1 MKRGAIMQLP
11 AYYEFCNSVKTIVG
25 HKALEQIPQSL
36 KAINAQRPMII
47 TDKGVEQAG
56 LIKIV
61 QAAMQKSKLKAA
73 AIFDSVPADSDVKV
87 VNEVAK
93 LYRSKKCDSI
103 IAVGGGSVLDTAKG
117 ANILVSEN
125 AADLMQFVGYGNV
138 KRKLRPL
145 VAVPTT
151 AGTGSEVTSV
161 AVIANHEKN
170 IKMAFGSLFL
180 LPDIAILD
188 SRMTKTLPP
197 TITAFT
203 GMDALT
209 HAVEAY
215 FCLAK
220 NPLSDTT
227 ALAAIQLIAQNLV
240 NVVKK
245 PSDLDGRLALALAS
259 NLAGMAFSNSMVG
272 LVHNIGHAI
281 GGVCGVPHGIC
292 MNILL
297 PYGLEYNMH
306 KAAQHIGQLL
316 YPLAGE
322 EVYNK
327 TPVKE
332 RPLKTVE
339 YIRKLIQDLHDATD
353 GKHPRFLKEVYDKTG
368 KQMIPKEKLHD
379 IAKTAMSDPAQFY
392 NPEDLDYNDYIM
404 VLEAAWEGIPLD
416 RKKIKKG

>member
-117 ANILVSEN
+117 TNILVSEN

-180 LPDIAILD
+180 LPDIAIID

-245 PSDLDGRLALALAS
+245 PTDMDGRLALVLAS

-281 GGVCGVPHGIC
+281 GGVCGVPHGVC
-292 MNILL
+292 MNVLL
-297 PYGLEYNMH
+297 PYGLEYNLH
-306 KAAQHIGQLL
+306 KAANYIGELL

-327 TPVKE
+327 TPKKE

-353 GKHPRFLKEVYDKTG
+353 GKHPRFLKEVYDRSG
-368 KQMIPKEKLHD
+368 KQMIPKEKLPD
-379 IAKTAMSDPAQFY
+379 IARTAMSDPAQFY

>member
-1 MKRGAIMQLP
+1 MQLP

-117 ANILVSEN
+117 TNILVSEN

-180 LPDIAILD
+180 LPDIAIID

-245 PSDLDGRLALALAS
+245 PTDMDGRLALVLAS

-281 GGVCGVPHGIC
+281 GGVCGVPHGVC
-292 MNILL
+292 MNVLL
-297 PYGLEYNMH
+297 PYGLEYNLH
-306 KAAQHIGQLL
+306 KAANYIGELL

-327 TPVKE
+327 TPKKE

-353 GKHPRFLKEVYDKTG
+353 GKHPRFLKEVYDRSG
-368 KQMIPKEKLHD
+368 KQMIPKEKLPD
-379 IAKTAMSDPAQFY
+379 IARTAMSDPAQFY

>member
-61 QAAMQKSKLKAA
+61 QAAMQKSKFKAA
-73 AIFDSVPADSDVKV
+73 ALFDSVPADSDVKV

-93 LYRSKKCDSI
+93 IYRAKKCDSI

-117 ANILVSEN
+117 VNILVSEN
-125 AADLMQFVGYGNV
+125 AADLLQFVGYGNV

-180 LPDIAILD
+180 LPDIAIID

-227 ALAAIQLIAQNLV
+227 ALVAIQLIAQNLV

-281 GGVCGVPHGIC
+281 GGVCGVPHGVC
-292 MNILL
+292 MNVLL

-306 KAAQHIGQLL
+306 KSAQHIGELL

-322 EVYNK
+322 EIYNK
-327 TPVKE
+327 TPKKE

-353 GKHPRFLKEVYDKTG
+353 GKHPRFLKEIYDRNG
-368 KQMIPKEKLHD
+368 NQIVQKEKLPD
-379 IAKTAMSDPAQFY
+379 IAQTAMSDPAQFY

>member
-25 HKALEQIPQSL
+25 HKALEQIPQGL

-73 AIFDSVPADSDVKV
+73 AVFDNVPADSDVKV

-93 LYRSKKCDSI
+93 VYWSKKCDSI
-103 IAVGGGSVLDTAKG
+103 IAVGGGSVMDTAKG
-117 ANILVSEN
+117 TNILVSEN

-180 LPDIAILD
+180 LPDIAIID
-188 SRMTKTLPP
+188 SRMTKTLPA

-281 GGVCGVPHGIC
+281 GGVCGVPHGVC

-306 KAAQHIGQLL
+306 KVANYIGQLL
-316 YPLAGE
+316 YPFAGE

-327 TPVKE
+327 TPKKE
-332 RPLKTVE
+332 RPFKTVE

-353 GKHPRFLKEVYDKTG
+353 GKHPRFLKEVYDRTG
-368 KQMIPKEKLHD
+368 KQMIPKEKLPD

-416 RKKIKKG
+416 KNKIKKG

>member
-11 AYYEFCNSVKTIVG
+11 AYYEFCNRVKTIVG

-61 QAAMQKSKLKAA
+61 QAAMQKSKFKAA
-73 AIFDSVPADSDVKV
+73 ALFDSVPADSDVKV

-93 LYRSKKCDSI
+93 IYRSKKCDSI

-117 ANILVSEN
+117 VNILVSEN

-180 LPDIAILD
+180 LPDIAIID

-281 GGVCGVPHGIC
+281 GGVCGVPHGVC
-292 MNILL
+292 MNVLL

-306 KAAQHIGQLL
+306 KSAQHIGELL

-327 TPVKE
+327 TPKKE

-339 YIRKLIQDLHDATD
+339 YVRKLIQDLHDATD
-353 GKHPRFLKEVYDKTG
+353 GKHPRFLKEIYDRNG
-368 KQMIPKEKLHD
+368 KQMVPKEKLPD

>member
-61 QAAMQKSKLKAA
+61 QAAIQKSKLKPA

-93 LYRSKKCDSI
+93 LYRAQKCDSI

-117 ANILVSEN
+117 VNILVSEN
-125 AADLMQFVGYGNV
+125 AADLMQFAGYGNV

-180 LPDIAILD
+180 LPDIAIID

-272 LVHNIGHAI
+272 MVHNIGHAI
-281 GGVCGVPHGIC
+281 GGVCGVPHGVC
-292 MNILL
+292 MNVML

-306 KAAQHIGQLL
+306 KSANYIGQLL

-327 TPVKE
+327 TPKKE

-353 GKHPRFLKEVYDKTG
+353 GKHPRFLKEVYDRTG
-368 KQMIPKEKLHD
+368 TQMIPKEKLPD
-379 IAKTAMSDPAQFY
+379 IARTAMSDPAQFY
-392 NPEDLDYNDYIM
+392 NPEDLDYDDYIM
-404 VLEAAWEGIPLD
+404 VLEAAWEGKPLD

>member
-180 LPDIAILD
+180 LPDIAIID

-245 PSDLDGRLALALAS
+245 PTDMDGRLALALAS

-281 GGVCGVPHGIC
+281 GGVCGVPHGVC
-292 MNILL
+292 MNVLL
-297 PYGLEYNMH
+297 PYGLEYNLH
-306 KAAQHIGQLL
+306 KAANYIGELL

-327 TPVKE
+327 TPKKE

-353 GKHPRFLKEVYDKTG
+353 GKHPRFLKEVYDRSG
-368 KQMIPKEKLHD
+368 KQMIPKEKLPD
-379 IAKTAMSDPAQFY
+379 IARTAMSDPAQLY

>member
-1 MKRGAIMQLP
+1 MQLP

-73 AIFDSVPADSDVKV
+73 AVFDNVPADSDVKV

-93 LYRSKKCDSI
+93 VYWSKKCDSI
-103 IAVGGGSVLDTAKG
+103 IAVGGGSVMDTAKG
-117 ANILVSEN
+117 TNILVSEN

-180 LPDIAILD
+180 LPDIAIID
-188 SRMTKTLPP
+188 SRMTKTLPA

-281 GGVCGVPHGIC
+281 GGVCGVPHGVC

-306 KAAQHIGQLL
+306 KVANYIGQLL
-316 YPLAGE
+316 YPFAGE

-327 TPVKE
+327 TPKKE
-332 RPLKTVE
+332 RPFKTVE

-353 GKHPRFLKEVYDKTG
+353 GKHPRFLKEVYDRTG
-368 KQMIPKEKLHD
+368 KQMIPKEKLPD

-416 RKKIKKG
+416 KNKIKKG

>member
-180 LPDIAILD
+180 LPDIAIID

-245 PSDLDGRLALALAS
+245 PTDMDGRLALALAS

-281 GGVCGVPHGIC
+281 GGVCGVPHGVC
-292 MNILL
+292 MNVLL
-297 PYGLEYNMH
+297 PYGLEYNLH
-306 KAAQHIGQLL
+306 KAANYIGELL

-327 TPVKE
+327 TPKKE

-353 GKHPRFLKEVYDKTG
+353 GKHPRFLKEVYDRSG
-368 KQMIPKEKLHD
+368 KQMIPKEKLPD
-379 IAKTAMSDPAQFY
+379 IARTAMSDPAQFY

>member
-73 AIFDSVPADSDVKV
+73 ALFDSVPADSDVKV

-93 LYRSKKCDSI
+93 IYRAKKCDSI

-138 KRKLRPL
+138 KRKLRPF
-145 VAVPTT
+145 VAIPTT

-180 LPDIAILD
+180 LPDIAIID

-281 GGVCGVPHGIC
+281 GGVCGVPHGVC

-306 KAAQHIGQLL
+306 KRSQYIGELL

-327 TPVKE
+327 TPKKE

-353 GKHPRFLKEVYDKTG
+353 GKHPRFLKEVYDRTG
-368 KQMIPKEKLHD
+368 KQMIPKEKLPD
-379 IAKTAMSDPAQFY
+379 IARTAMSDPAQFY

>member
-1 MKRGAIMQLP
+1 
-11 AYYEFCNSVKTIVG
+11 
-25 HKALEQIPQSL
+25 
-36 KAINAQRPMII
+36 
-47 TDKGVEQAG
+47 
-56 LIKIV
+56 
-61 QAAMQKSKLKAA
+61 MQKSKLKAA

-117 ANILVSEN
+117 TNILVSEN

-180 LPDIAILD
+180 LPDIAIID

-281 GGVCGVPHGIC
+281 GGVCGVPHGVC
-292 MNILL
+292 MNVLL
-297 PYGLEYNMH
+297 PYGLEYNLH
-306 KAAQHIGQLL
+306 KAANYIGELL

-327 TPVKE
+327 TPKKE

-368 KQMIPKEKLHD
+368 KQMIPKEKLPD

>member
-11 AYYEFCNSVKTIVG
+11 AYYEFCNRVKTIVG

-61 QAAMQKSKLKAA
+61 QAAMQKSKFKAA
-73 AIFDSVPADSDVKV
+73 ALFDSVPADSDVKV

-93 LYRSKKCDSI
+93 IYRSKKCDSI

-117 ANILVSEN
+117 VNILVSEN

-180 LPDIAILD
+180 LPDIAIID

-281 GGVCGVPHGIC
+281 GGVCGVPHGVC
-292 MNILL
+292 MNVLL

-306 KAAQHIGQLL
+306 KSAQHIGELL

-327 TPVKE
+327 TPKKE

-339 YIRKLIQDLHDATD
+339 YVRKLIQDLHDATD
-353 GKHPRFLKEVYDKTG
+353 GKHPRFLKEIYDRNG
-368 KQMIPKEKLHD
+368 KQMVTKEKLPD

>member
-1 MKRGAIMQLP
+1 MQLP

>member
-1 MKRGAIMQLP
+1 MQLP

-73 AIFDSVPADSDVKV
+73 AVFDNVPADSDVKV

-93 LYRSKKCDSI
+93 VYRSKKCDSI
-103 IAVGGGSVLDTAKG
+103 IAVGGGSVMDTAKG
-117 ANILVSEN
+117 TNILISEN

-180 LPDIAILD
+180 LPDIAIID
-188 SRMTKTLPP
+188 SRMTKTLPA

-281 GGVCGVPHGIC
+281 GGVCGVPHGVC

-306 KAAQHIGQLL
+306 KAANYIGELL
-316 YPLAGE
+316 YPFAGE

-327 TPVKE
+327 TPKKE
-332 RPLKTVE
+332 RPFKTVE

-353 GKHPRFLKEVYDKTG
+353 GKHPRFLKEVYDRTG
-368 KQMIPKEKLHD
+368 KQMIPKEKLAD

-416 RKKIKKG
+416 RNKIKKG

>member
-117 ANILVSEN
+117 TNILVSEN

-180 LPDIAILD
+180 LPDIAIID

-245 PSDLDGRLALALAS
+245 PTDMDGRLALALAS

-281 GGVCGVPHGIC
+281 GGVCGVPHGVC
-292 MNILL
+292 MNVLL
-297 PYGLEYNMH
+297 PYGLEYNLH
-306 KAAQHIGQLL
+306 KAANYIGELL

-327 TPVKE
+327 TPKKE

-353 GKHPRFLKEVYDKTG
+353 GKHPRFLKEVYDRSG
-368 KQMIPKEKLHD
+368 KQMIPKEKLPD
-379 IAKTAMSDPAQFY
+379 IARTAMSDPAQFY

>member
-1 MKRGAIMQLP
+1 MQLP
-11 AYYEFCNSVKTIVG
+11 AYYEFCNRVKTIVG

-61 QAAMQKSKLKAA
+61 LAAMQKSKLKATA
-73 AIFDSVPADSDVKV
+73 LFDNVPPDSDVKV

-93 LYRSKKCDSI
+93 IYRSKKCDSI

-117 ANILVSEN
+117 VNIIVSEN
-125 AADLMQFVGYGNV
+125 AADLMLFAGYGNV

-180 LPDIAILD
+180 LPDIAIID

-197 TITAFT
+197 AITAFT

-272 LVHNIGHAI
+272 MVHNIGHAI
-281 GGVCGVPHGIC
+281 GGVCGVPHGVC

-306 KAAQHIGQLL
+306 KASQYIGELL

-322 EVYNK
+322 DVYNK
-327 TPVKE
+327 TPKKD

-353 GKHPRFLKEVYDKTG
+353 GKHPRFLKEVYDRNG
-368 KQMIPKEKLHD
+368 NPMIPKEKLPD

>member
-281 GGVCGVPHGIC
+281 GGVCSVPHGIC